1 VKKQEQK
8 TKIKSKNQE
17 QKTKIKSKKQ
27 KSRARAY
34 FFRWYKISGFD
45 D

>member
-1 VKKQEQK
+1 LVKEGK
-8 TKIKSKNQE
+8 
-17 QKTKIKSKKQ
+17 
-27 KSRARAY
+27 KSRARAC

>member
-1 VKKQEQK
+1 LVKEGK
-8 TKIKSKNQE
+8 
-17 QKTKIKSKKQ
+17 

>member
-1 VKKQEQK
+1 MIEN
-8 TKIKSKNQE
+8 KSIE
-17 QKTKIKSKKQ
+17 
-27 KSRARAY
+27 RAY